1 MTGNVGDSF
10 ACTVGVG
17 CGVKG
22 FCQVSVHASV
32 RMCVCVAVVPL
43 QPLQQ
48 HMGQTLPPIAL
59 PWQTGWGKTVASL
72 FKY

>member
-22 FCQVSVHASV
+22 FCQVSVHALV
-32 RMCVCVAVVPL
+32 CMCVCVAVVPL
-43 QPLQQ
+43 QPLQE
-48 HMGQTLPPIAL
+48 HMGQTLPL
-59 PWQTGWGKTVASL
+59 PWQTRWGKTEASL